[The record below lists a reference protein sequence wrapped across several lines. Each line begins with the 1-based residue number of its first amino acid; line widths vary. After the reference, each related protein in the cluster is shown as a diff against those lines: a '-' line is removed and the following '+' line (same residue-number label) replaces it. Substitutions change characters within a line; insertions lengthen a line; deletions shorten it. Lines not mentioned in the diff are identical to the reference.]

1 MKKITAPGICLRAYE
16 VGDADVFAAV
26 VRESVET
33 VGRWM
38 GWCHAEFN
46 SDHARDWFAAC
57 DKAREE
63 GTAYEFG
70 IFSEDGKELLGGAGL
85 NMISKL
91 HNYCNLGYWVR
102 QSEQGKGIATKAA
115 TLLADA
121 GFRELGF
128 NRIEIVAAE
137 GNVNSIAV
145 AKKVGA
151 QLECMARNRL
161 VVGGVPV
168 TAAVHSLLR
177 QDWHAQPEYLV
188 QK

>member
-16 VGDADVFAAV
+16 ADDADVFAAV

-46 SDHARDWFAAC
+46 SDHARDWFTAC

-70 IFSEDGKELLGGAGL
+70 IFSEDGKVLLGGAGL

-91 HNYCNLGYWVR
+91 HNYCNLGYWIR
-102 QSEQGKGIATKAA
+102 QSEQGRGIATKASI
-115 TLLADA
+115 LLADA

-177 QDWHAQPEYLV
+177 QDWQAQPEYLA

>member
-1 MKKITAPGICLRAYE
+1 MKKITAPGICLRAY
-16 VGDADVFAAV
+16 GLDDADMFAAV
-26 VRESVET
+26 VRESIET

-38 GWCHAEFN
+38 GWCHADFN

-70 IFSEDGKELLGGAGL
+70 IFSEDGKVLLGGAGL

-102 QSEQGKGIATKAA
+102 QSAQGRGIASQAA
-115 TLLADA
+115 ILLADA
-121 GFRELGF
+121 GFKQLGF
-128 NRIEIVAAE
+128 YRIEIVAAE
-137 GNVNSIAV
+137 GNVASIAV

-161 VVGGVPV
+161 VVSGVPV
-168 TAAVHSLLR
+168 TAAVHALLP
-177 QDWHAQPEYLV
+177 QDWQAKLNYLV

>member
-1 MKKITAPGICLRAYE
+1 MRKITAPGICLRAYE
-16 VGDADVFAAV
+16 SADADMFAAV
-26 VRESVET
+26 VRESVAT

-38 GWCHAEFN
+38 SWCHADFN
-46 SDHARDWFAAC
+46 SEHARDWFAVC
-57 DKAREE
+57 DKGREE

-102 QSEQGKGIATKAA
+102 QPVQGRGIASQAA
-115 TLLADA
+115 MLLADA
-121 GFRELGF
+121 GFKQLGF
-128 NRIEIVAAE
+128 HRIEIVAAE
-137 GNVNSIAV
+137 GNVASIAV

-151 QLECMARNRL
+151 HLECMARNRL

-168 TAAVHSLLR
+168 TAAVHALLP
-177 QDWHAQPEYLV
+177 QDWHAELNYLV

>member
-1 MKKITAPGICLRAYE
+1 MKRITAPGICLRAYE
-16 VGDADVFAAV
+16 ADDADMFAAV

-33 VGRWM
+33 IGRWM
-38 GWCHAEFN
+38 SWCHADFN

-57 DKAREE
+57 DKGRDE
-63 GTAYEFG
+63 GSAYEFG

-91 HNYCNLGYWVR
+91 HNYCNLGYWIR
-102 QSEQGKGIATKAA
+102 QSEQGKGIATRA
-115 TLLADA
+115 TVLLADV
-121 GFRELGF
+121 GFKELGF

-177 QDWHAQPEYLV
+177 QDWHAQPEYLA

>member
-16 VGDADVFAAV
+16 ADDADMFAAV

-38 GWCHAEFN
+38 GWCHADFN

-57 DKAREE
+57 DKGREE
-63 GTAYEFG
+63 GTAHEFG

-91 HNYCNLGYWVR
+91 HNYCNLGYWIR
-102 QSEQGKGIATKAA
+102 QSEQGKGIATMASI
-115 TLLADA
+115 LLADV

-177 QDWHAQPEYLV
+177 QDWQAQPGYLV
-188 QK
+188 KK

>member
-1 MKKITAPGICLRAYE
+1 MLNPA
-16 VGDADVFAAV
+16 
-26 VRESVET
+26 RE
-33 VGRWM
+33 GK
-38 GWCHAEFN
+38 G
-46 SDHARDWFAAC
+46 
-57 DKAREE
+57 REE

-91 HNYCNLGYWVR
+91 HNYSNLGYWIR
-102 QSEQGKGIATKAA
+102 QSEQGKGIATRASI
-115 TLLADA
+115 LLADA

-161 VVGGVPV
+161 IVGGVPV

-177 QDWHAQPEYLV
+177 QDWQAQPEYLA

>member
-1 MKKITAPGICLRAYE
+1 MKKIIAPGMCLRAYE
-16 VGDADVFAAV
+16 LDDADLFAAV

-38 GWCHAEFN
+38 GWCHADFN
-46 SDHARDWFAAC
+46 SDHARDWFTAC

-63 GTAYEFG
+63 GSAYEFG
-70 IFSEDGKELLGGAGL
+70 IFSEDGKNLLGGAGL

-102 QSEQGKGIATKAA
+102 QSCQGRGIASKSAG
-115 TLLADA
+115 LLVDA

-128 NRIEIVAAE
+128 NRMEIVVAE
-137 GNVNSIAV
+137 GNLASIAV
-145 AKKVGA
+145 AKKLNA

-161 VVGGVPV
+161 MVGGVPV
-168 TAAVHSLLR
+168 AAAVHSLLP
-177 QDWHAQPEYLV
+177 QDWQASLTYDV